1 MTIESELKTCA
12 VLALLATLVPFAQAA
27 DPHPMSWTVDGIER
41 EAIVYAPAKTP
52 KSGSPL
58 LFVFH
63 GHGGNMRAAA
73 NGMKYQSVWPEA
85 IVVYPQGLPT
95 VTPRD
100 PEGKR
105 SGWQH
110 LPRDNKDRDLKFV
123 DTMLGSLHEKYKI
136 DDIHVYATGFSN
148 GGAFTYLLWDQRP
161 KEFAA
166 LAPCGGPLRKELK
179 LSEPKPAFI
188 VAGKEDKLV
197 PIKAQEAAIEI
208 VRKLNSATVD
218 GKIGDGDSMVYRSE
232 KGTPVHTLVHS
243 GGHILPADA
252 PRLIADFFREQELLK
267 K

>member
-1 MTIESELKTCA
+1 MLSILRTISALVILAE
-12 VLALLATLVPFAQAA
+12 LALTAHAA

-41 EAIVYAPAKTP
+41 EAIVYAPAKPP

-105 SGWQH
+105 PGWQH
-110 LPRDNKDRDLKFV
+110 LPGDNKDRDLKFV

-136 DDIHVYATGFSN
+136 DDNQVYATGFSN
-148 GGAFTYLLWDQRP
+148 GGAFTYLLWDQRS
-161 KEFAA
+161 KEFVA

-197 PIKAQEAAIEI
+197 PIKDQEAAIEK
-208 VRKLNSATVD
+208 VRKLDNATAD
-218 GKIGDGDSMVYRSE
+218 GKIGDGDSMVYKSE
-232 KGTPVHTLVHS
+232 KGTPVHTLVHG
-243 GGHILPADA
+243 GGHVLPAEA
-252 PRLIADFFREQELLK
+252 PRLIVDFFREQDRPK

>member
-1 MTIESELKTCA
+1 MFSIHRTISALVILA
-12 VLALLATLVPFAQAA
+12 ALALSADAA

-41 EAIVYAPAKTP
+41 EAIVYAPTKPP

-105 SGWQH
+105 PGWQH
-110 LPRDNKDRDLKFV
+110 LPGDNKDRDLKFV
-123 DTMLGSLHEKYKI
+123 DTTLGSLHEKYRV
-136 DDIHVYATGFSN
+136 DDNRVYATGFSN

-179 LSEPKPAFI
+179 LSEPKAAFI

-197 PIKAQEAAIEI
+197 PIKAQESAIET
-208 VRKLNSATVD
+208 VRKLDSATAD
-218 GKIGDGDSMVYRSE
+218 GKIGDGDSIVYKSE

-252 PRLIADFFREQELLK
+252 PRLIVDFFREQELPK